1 VNAVVEPVR
10 ALGIPAT
17 AFWPHG
23 WPVWVQVLMMVL
35 LVELMR
41 YWLHRACHETDT
53 LWRLH
58 SVHHSVE
65 RLYWLNTS
73 RFHPVEKTLQMM
85 LDSLPFL
92 VMGVSVEVLML
103 YYLTYSSN
111 GFLQH
116 SNVDL
121 HYGPLNYIVGSAE
134 THRWH
139 HSQEPREANH
149 NYGSTLLVWDV
160 VFGTWFLPA
169 GREVEQLGLREA
181 YPRSFAGLLAA
192 PFRKGPR

>member
-1 VNAVVEPVR
+1 
-10 ALGIPAT
+10 
-17 AFWPHG
+17 
-23 WPVWVQVLMMVL
+23 
-35 LVELMR
+35 
-41 YWLHRACHETDT
+41 
-53 LWRLH
+53 
-58 SVHHSVE
+58 
-65 RLYWLNTS
+65 
-73 RFHPVEKTLQMM
+73 
-85 LDSLPFL
+85 
-92 VMGVSVEVLML
+92 ML

-139 HSQEPREANH
+139 HSQEPREANT